1 MRSRRSGKLLSLLLI
16 LALTGIAPSLANAL
30 RGRVAAEAL
39 PPQAVVQATP
49 VDAGIEVGS
58 PGFAPIG
65 EDGTYEFASLSVGTY
80 RLDVIGPGGEA
91 LPPAGG
97 VAVMTS
103 VPEEGTVVADLAV
116 EPVGAAG
123 AADGTAPAPAEGA
136 GDPAPP
142 PPSGGGNGNWAAW
155 TAVGIIV
162 AAAIV
167 VVATD
172 KDKKTCEPSAS
183 PFIPC

>member
-1 MRSRRSGKLLSLLLI
+1 MPSRRPGKLLSVVLI
-16 LALTGIAPSLANAL
+16 LALTGIAPALANAL
-30 RGRVAAEAL
+30 RGHVAAEVL
-39 PPQAVVQATP
+39 PPQAHVQATP
-49 VDAGIEVGS
+49 VDDGVEIGS

-80 RLDVIGPGGEA
+80 RLDVVGPGGEA

-103 VPEEGTVVADLAV
+103 VPEKGTVVADLAV
-116 EPVGAAG
+116 EPAGAAG
-123 AADGTAPAPAEGA
+123 TADGAEPAPPEGG
-136 GDPAPP
+136 GDPATP
-142 PPSGGGNGNWAAW
+142 PPSGGGNSNWAAW

-172 KDKKTCEPSAS
+172 KDKKNCEPSAS